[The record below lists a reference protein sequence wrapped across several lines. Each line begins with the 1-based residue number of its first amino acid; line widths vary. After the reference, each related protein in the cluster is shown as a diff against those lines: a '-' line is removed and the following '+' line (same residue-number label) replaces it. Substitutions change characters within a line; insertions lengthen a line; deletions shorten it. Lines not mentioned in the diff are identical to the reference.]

1 MSNNDPFNAIVSEPV
16 FVNSEAMILRVK
28 PDGWDLPEYAPG
40 QFVVLALP
48 GKSPRIPYPLSE
60 MEIEPPKPDKLI
72 KRAYSVASS
81 SKEKKYLEF
90 YITLIRSGTLT
101 PRLFALKEG
110 DRIFMGKKLSG
121 IFTLD
126 DTPKESNLVMMGTGT
141 GLAPY
146 MSMIRTFLKSNCER
160 KFTVIHG
167 ARHSWDLG
175 YHTELSMLS
184 KLVDNFNYIPVVSR
198 PSQETIPW
206 NGETGH
212 VQDLWKRGVIAKD
225 WGMEPTPKN
234 THVFLCGNPG
244 MIDAALVM
252 LKADGFTE
260 QTRKKPGQVHVEKW
274 W

>member
-1 MSNNDPFNAIVSEPV
+1 MPNNDQFNAIVSKPV
-16 FVNSEAMILRVK
+16 FVNSEAMILRVE
-28 PDGWDLPEYAPG
+28 PDGWELPDYKPG
-40 QFVVLALP
+40 QFVVLGLP
-48 GKSPRIPYPLSE
+48 GKARRIPYPMAE
-60 MEIEPPKPDKLI
+60 MEIEPPPPEKLI

-81 SKEKKYLEF
+81 STQRQYLEF

-101 PRLFALKEG
+101 PRLFALKAG
-110 DRIFMGKKLSG
+110 DRIHMGKKMSG

-126 DTPKESNLVMMGTGT
+126 DTPPDSNLVLMGTGT

-146 MSMIRTFLKSNCER
+146 MSMIRTFLKAKCKR

-175 YHTELSMLS
+175 YRTELSMLS
-184 KLVDNFNYIPVVSR
+184 SVVDFFDYIPVVSR
-198 PSQETIPW
+198 PAQENSPW
-206 NGETGH
+206 RGETGH
-212 VQDLWKRGVIAKD
+212 VQDVWKRGVIAER
-225 WGMEPTPKN
+225 WGFRPTPQN

-244 MIDAALVM
+244 MIDAALTM
-252 LKADGFTE
+252 MKAEGFTE